1 MPVCEEPRLRLSRL
15 PRLTLRG
22 RVVVLVVFGL
32 GTGVWSVVF
41 FPLVVFD
48 DSMSARDGT
57 FVFLVGV
64 LRELDLLRARS

>member
-32 GTGVWSVVF
+32 GTGVWSVF

-57 FVFLVGV
+57 FVFLAGV
-64 LRELDLLRARS
+64 LREFDLLRARS

>member
-22 RVVVLVVFGL
+22 RVVVLVGL
-32 GTGVWSVVF
+32 GTGVWSVF